1 MTSTGPSQ
9 DAGKA
14 TLDLQVMATLASH
27 ARHAASHVGAPKVHS
42 TVAKNEHGGMWS

>member
-27 ARHAASHVGAPKVHS
+27 ARRAASQIGAPKVHS
-42 TVAKNEHGGMWS
+42 TGDKKKQGGMWP